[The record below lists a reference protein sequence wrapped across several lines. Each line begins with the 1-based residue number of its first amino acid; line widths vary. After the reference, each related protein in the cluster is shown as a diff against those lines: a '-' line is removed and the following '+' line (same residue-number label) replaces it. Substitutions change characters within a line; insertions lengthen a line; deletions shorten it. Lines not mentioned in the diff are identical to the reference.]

1 MSPPNAASRRAASR
15 STRAS
20 RPILTNAVFSVSPV
34 YSRAKASNGASMLS
48 VVLICMNMHAGYA
61 SCQFARRWIPVR
73 VGFAEGQTIRVAHR
87 PDGQAFLRITRN
99 DGQAVVAPPVCHPA
113 RESSRRPPFCL
124 VSYFQRLHRSG
135 RGYSHTTSPCLLPRP
150 SSCFDFFVVSES
162 IALSD
167 CLGGKALL
175 EASHTFKP
183 VEPLAISRLGG
194 YSSVGRASRSQ

>member
-1 MSPPNAASRRAASR
+1 MHEYACRICLMSICQTLDSCSRWFRGRSDDPCGAPPGWAG
-15 STRAS
+15 
-20 RPILTNAVFSVSPV
+20 FSPD
-34 YSRAKASNGASMLS
+34 
-48 VVLICMNMHAGYA
+48 HPE
-61 SCQFARRWIPVR
+61 RWPGR
-73 VGFAEGQTIRVAHR
+73 CH
-87 PDGQAFLRITRN
+87 P
-99 DGQAVVAPPVCHPA
+99 PPVCHPA
-113 RESSRRPPFCL
+113 RVSSRRPPFCL
-124 VSYFQRLHRSG
+124 VSYFQQLDRSG

-162 IALSD
+162 IPLSD

>member
-1 MSPPNAASRRAASR
+1 MFDYPEKMSTNGGFAAVKRASGASRKHSNRFMI
-15 STRAS
+15 ST
-20 RPILTNAVFSVSPV
+20 
-34 YSRAKASNGASMLS
+34 
-48 VVLICMNMHAGYA
+48 
-61 SCQFARRWIPVR
+61 VR

-99 DGQAVVAPPVCHPA
+99 DGQAVVAPGLP
-113 RESSRRPPFCL
+113 
-124 VSYFQRLHRSG
+124 SG
-135 RGYSHTTSPCLLPRP
+135 AGVEQEAALLLGILFSAITPLRP

-162 IALSD
+162 IPLSD

-175 EASHTFKP
+175 EASHTCKP